1 MPTMTFRREGKARKR
16 ERAGQVLAELK
27 LLYPDARSELD
38 FDSPFQCLIATLL
51 SAQATDVSVNLA
63 TPRLFEAYPN
73 AHALASATP
82 EEVEPF
88 IKTIGL
94 YRTKARNAV
103 ATARLLVERHGG
115 EVPGSMSELVSLPGV
130 GRKTANVVL
139 ANAFDTPTIAVDTH
153 VGRVA
158 RRLGFSKATDPDKV
172 EVDLMALFDA
182 SDWIFLHHAVIFHGR
197 RVCHARKP
205 NCQACTLCSMC
216 PSCGEA

>member
-1 MPTMTFRREGKARKR
+1 MTFRREGKARKR

-158 RRLGFSKATDPDKV
+158 RRLGFSKATEPDKV

>member
-1 MPTMTFRREGKARKR
+1 MPTMTFRQEGKARKR